1 MTEPLSLRV
10 WSPSETLL
18 DVDNVS
24 KVIVQLNDGL
34 IGILPGHTNLLAES
48 ADGEIRYTDN
58 NDEEYQMD
66 LFGGILKVENN
77 HVLLFT
83 SGVREENSELL
94 KPAQIEEELK
104 FDRLALELME
114 VMKIGPG

>member
-1 MTEPLSLRV
+1 MIEPLSLRV

-18 DVDNVS
+18 NVDDVS
-24 KVIVQLNDGL
+24 KVIVPLNDGL
-34 IGILPGHTNLLAES
+34 IGILPGHTTLLAES
-48 ADGEIRYTDN
+48 ADGEIRYTDK
-58 NDEEYQMD
+58 DSEEFQMD

-77 HVLLFT
+77 QVLLFT

-104 FDRLALELME
+104 FDRVALELME

>member
-18 DVDNVS
+18 NVDDVS
-24 KVIVQLNDGL
+24 KVIVPLDDGL

-48 ADGEIRYTDN
+48 ADGEINYMDKEG
-58 NDEEYQMD
+58 EEHQAD
-66 LFGGILKVENN
+66 LYGGILKVENN
-77 HVLLFT
+77 QVLLFT

-104 FDRLALELME
+104 FDRLAYELME

>member
-1 MTEPLSLRV
+1 MAEPLALRV

-18 DVDNVS
+18 NVDDVS
-24 KVIVQLNDGL
+24 KVIVSLGDGL

-58 NDEEYQMD
+58 NGEEYKMD

-77 HVLLFT
+77 QVLLFT

-114 VMKIGPG
+114 VMKIGPR